1 MSGHA
6 TIIAGF
12 GGQGLLFAG
21 QVLAQAAMSE
31 GLEVSWM
38 PSYGPE
44 MRGGTAYCTVIVSP
58 RAIGSPIVDVADSV
72 IALNPPSMAR
82 FAPLLVPGGL
92 LVANTSL
99 IEAEPDRTDLEVVA
113 IPCTGLAKAAGHD
126 RLASVVALGALVARR
141 PIVTHDA
148 VRAALETMTGRHHP
162 ELFEMDLAACD
173 AGITAARRDAPA
185 TGREVESPATPS
197 RR

>member
-21 QVLAQAAMSE
+21 QVLAQAAMTE
-31 GLEVSWM
+31 GRQVSWM

-44 MRGGTAYCTVIVSP
+44 MRGGTAYCTVIVSERP
-58 RAIGSPIVDVADSV
+58 IGSPIVDLADSV
-72 IALNPPSMAR
+72 IALNPPSMAK
-82 FAPLLVPGGL
+82 FEPLLAPGGL

-99 IEAEPDRTDLEVVA
+99 IEAEPSRSDIEIAA
-113 IPCTGLAKAAGHD
+113 IACTGLARTAGHD

-141 PIVTHDA
+141 PIVSRDA
-148 VRAALETMTGRHHP
+148 VRAALEEMTGAHHAD
-162 ELFEMDLAACD
+162 LLEMDLAAFD
-173 AGITAARRDAPA
+173 AGMAAAREGVAA
-185 TGREVESPATPS
+185 T
-197 RR
+197 